1 MVALMADSGRERD
14 AFQFVERAK
23 GRVLLDVLRGGKPNL
38 SKAMTSAQQEEEA
51 RLEGQIASLNSEVYR
66 QRLRAQPDKTR
77 LLELTARL
85 ETARLDRESFQ
96 ASLYA
101 LHPELRLR
109 RGEAQPIKVDEAA
122 DLLPNSTTALL
133 EYFVTVQRTYLFVLT
148 KSAGEEGRQVDLR
161 AYAIDTPRELLKE
174 KVTRFRQRLANH
186 DLDVQPLSTE
196 LYDLLVRQA
205 GRQLAGKTDVVVVA
219 DDILW
224 ELPFQALQSAPNHYL
239 IEDFAIS
246 YVPSLTVLREMM
258 KARQR
263 HGAPARTLLAV
274 GNPALGKQTVER
286 VKSVLM
292 DESLAPLPE
301 AERQVRVL
309 GRLYSPAASKT
320 YVGAEAREEVIKAE
334 AGHFRILHLATHGVL
349 NDASPMYSH
358 LVLSQAEANTTEDG
372 LLEAWEIMNL
382 DLTADLA
389 VLSACETARG
399 RVGPGEGMIG
409 LTWALFIA
417 GCPTTV
423 VSQWKVE
430 STSTTELMVQFHKNL
445 KALLENPKSE
455 GSKAEA
461 LRQAELRL
469 LHSKSYHHPF
479 FWAAF
484 VMVGNGT

>member
-1 MVALMADSGRERD
+1 
-14 AFQFVERAK
+14 
-23 GRVLLDVLRGGKPNL
+23 RVLLEVLRAGKANP
-38 SKAMTSAQQEEEA
+38 SRAMTPAQQEEEA
-51 RLEGQIASLNSEVYR
+51 RLEGQIISLNSEVYR
-66 QRLRAQPDKTR
+66 ERLRAEPNKTR
-77 LLELTARL
+77 LSDLTARL
-85 ETARLDRESFQ
+85 EKARLDRESFQ
-96 ASLYA
+96 TSLYA

-292 DESLAPLPE
+292 DESLAPLPDG
-301 AERQVRVL
+301 ERQVRVL

-389 VLSACETARG
+389 LLSACETARG

-445 KALLENPKSE
+445 KVLLENPKSE

-469 LHSKSYHHPF
+469 LHSKS
-479 FWAAF
+479 
-484 VMVGNGT
+484 